1 MPQTRLTQSAPVTD
15 DTPEPEAFEP
25 VWFNNAINRGI
36 QYILPNTGWIGK
48 GQDGTDKFDP
58 AQAHYIRF
66 SDGRYEAQTADEADF
81 LRKTQNVHEQTNKNY
96 NKPCRVCGR
105 VWQSE
110 DARDDCLSLHAR

>member
-1 MPQTRLTQSAPVTD
+1 MPQNRLTQSAATTADAEQDAP
-15 DTPEPEAFEP
+15 FEK

-36 QYILPNTGWIGK
+36 QYIMPGAGWIGK

-58 AQAHYIRF
+58 ALAHYIRF
-66 SDGRYEAQTADEADF
+66 SDGRYEAQTAEEADF
-81 LRKTQNVHEQTNKNY
+81 LRKAENVHEGKKGY